1 MASCPLLTSGLQP
14 VLSTFHMPLDIILW
28 LCPHHLSRMPPPLA
42 NSPVFPRLQAACR
55 PSNLSAARGKLPLAL
70 REQPGSAAWGWL
82 SDLQVCSFCHSSSP
96 SPSPEGA
103 FKTAREQQLG
113 RAHPRHRRSCQ
124 RLGSPFVDTAPP
136 VGRRGEGRSRQCVS
150 STPCPTRSLQMSGGG
165 LASPRCCRLCAR
177 LHQAVARQSPGLSA
191 AAGVAV
197 AGGLAASSVP
207 CLAPLPTGSCA
218 PMAQVIPTKA
228 EVGGGLLTGVQVL

>member
-136 VGRRGEGRSRQCVS
+136 V
-150 STPCPTRSLQMSGGG
+150 
-165 LASPRCCRLCAR
+165 
-177 LHQAVARQSPGLSA
+177 AVEKGDPDSA
-191 AAGVAV
+191 F
-197 AGGLAASSVP
+197 LP
-207 CLAPLPTGSCA
+207 PPAPLVLCRCPAGALLLRGAADCVPGSIKRWRGSH
-218 PMAQVIPTKA
+218 Q
-228 EVGGGLLTGVQVL
+228 G